1 MLSYFVFEEMVYGSF
16 LNLYDLLQKI
26 SKETDTL
33 LGTNK
38 AKHVF
43 QGTESSIL
51 HQQKADI
58 PITNKL

>member
-1 MLSYFVFEEMVYGSF
+1 MMLSYFVFEEMVYGSF

-51 HQQKADI
+51 HQ
-58 PITNKL
+58 